1 MKYQGSEGG
10 RPEEVTC
17 EMELALLGAW
27 GETISLFQVSPT
39 HVNVPTFYDMGPL
52 TWGWHGGWGRE
63 ITQSTKINCPHTLN
77 CAHAPVCIC
86 VSL

>member
-27 GETISLFQVSPT
+27 EKLFHFSRSPP
-39 HVNVPTFYDMGPL
+39 PT
-52 TWGWHGGWGRE
+52 
-63 ITQSTKINCPHTLN
+63 
-77 CAHAPVCIC
+77 
-86 VSL
+86 